1 MSSQESNATA
11 DHTERIHAHGHENV
25 QAAHAST
32 LEITTDDYL
41 TPAGD
46 CIIGIEADRAPSDFA
61 SAFVAACQRADARIE
76 LKLTVG
82 DRTTTVVGRGD
93 PALTFET
100 DRSLVVRTSDYVD
113 DRTVM
118 LEADA
123 SAAELPRPLVAALA
137 DGASLTATL
146 RVDSPTG

>member
-1 MSSQESNATA
+1 MPSQESDATA
-11 DHTERIHAHGHENV
+11 GHTERIRAYGHENV

-61 SAFVAACQRADARIE
+61 SAFVAACQHADARIE
-76 LKLTVG
+76 LALTVG

-123 SAAELPRPLVAALA
+123 AAADLPRSLVSALA